1 MTHEPSLFGANSQVW
16 PTCVHFCGVPEGDGP
31 ALPEGQPARSEPK
44 RSARAARAVRSIVSD
59 RNTLLPAEVKRGP
72 IEQGSDGWSGAPGA
86 ARELPMIAPLPLVA
100 LTALK
105 EISEDGS
112 TDANRTLLG
121 ALAILVIFAVVI
133 GIGQLMT
140 GGERS
145 AR

>member
-1 MTHEPSLFGANSQVW
+1 
-16 PTCVHFCGVPEGDGP
+16 
-31 ALPEGQPARSEPK
+31 
-44 RSARAARAVRSIVSD
+44 
-59 RNTLLPAEVKRGP
+59 
-72 IEQGSDGWSGAPGA
+72 
-86 ARELPMIAPLPLVA
+86 MIAPLPLVA